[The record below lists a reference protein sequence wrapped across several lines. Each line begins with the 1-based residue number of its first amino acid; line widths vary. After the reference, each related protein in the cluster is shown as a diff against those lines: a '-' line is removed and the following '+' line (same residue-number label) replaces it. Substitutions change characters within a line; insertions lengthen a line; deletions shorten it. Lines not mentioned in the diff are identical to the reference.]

1 MKLGGKGKRK
11 FRLYS
16 DGVLSLHIFV
26 DKTAVEIFFQHGEE
40 AASFFLFPEKNIQP
54 ELRIYSVLIT
64 MSLTQEQKNWP
75 KRRSLPG
82 KTIWYLQSIRTGTII
97 GC

>member
-16 DGVLSLHIFV
+16 DGALSLHIFV
-26 DKTAVEIFFQHGEE
+26 DKTAVEAFFQHGEE

-54 ELRIYSVLIT
+54 ELRVFSDAD
-64 MSLTQEQKNWP
+64 ME
-75 KRRSLPG
+75 
-82 KTIWYLQSIRTGTII
+82 SISGRVWELDSYKFN
-97 GC
+97 